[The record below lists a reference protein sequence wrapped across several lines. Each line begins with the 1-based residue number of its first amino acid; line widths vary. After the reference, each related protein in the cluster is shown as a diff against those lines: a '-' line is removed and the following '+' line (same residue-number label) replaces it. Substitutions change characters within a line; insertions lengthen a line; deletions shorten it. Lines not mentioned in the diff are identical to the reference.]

1 MNTTMMQNTAKSSKT
16 YQLAIE
22 FSQYSGQ

>member
-1 MNTTMMQNTAKSSKT
+1 MNTAIMQSTAKSSKT